1 MLKGM
6 MKALKYGMALC
17 MAVSLSAYIPE
28 IGIQEVKATEVT
40 ASAEEKWSGTISA
53 TPPKNDGNTYHI
65 YTGEE
70 LAWVAQQTREGISFE
85 GKTIILENDIDL
97 DFIPWKPIGVDRVQP
112 FKGTFEGNGKTIT
125 NLMLTNNAEGSYEGL
140 FGVTKNGLL
149 QNFSI
154 KNVKFQDSDINYHN
168 LGIVSADVL
177 QSKVINVHV
186 ENAEILASSNSLA
199 PVGGITCVLSNSS
212 WIINCSVKN
221 STLQGR
227 NIGGIVSDWE
237 PVDDETV
244 FGKYGPGGIV
254 NCASIN
260 NQLQLTYPNTT
271 SNNVI
276 AGGIVSNVQSG
287 IQDFNVIGSL
297 YFLNNYSTSSVTA
310 TDIVAN
316 KDIKIGGLIGFIS
329 KFIIMEMD
337 NNYAASS
344 VINDV
349 SDKTTTGAVI
359 GSNATNNLSVNNI
372 YYSANAANGLPAIG
386 TDIGSYGSMMMKKT
400 EESMKNE
407 SFAKSLTANI
417 DSLSTTI
424 MPLDPQGK
432 RYTYNPWVGAEGV
445 WPAFTIP
452 TVTDIDIYPVLSDNG
467 QEIVYVNQNG
477 SVQLHSTL
485 LPYYASREAN
495 PTWRVSPDTSGVS
508 VDANGLVS
516 ANNSA
521 VGTEIDL
528 IASYGEITKTV
539 KVRIVEKDAITSLRI
554 NTPSDLL
561 VGTTKRLSV
570 TTIPVNADKSSVRW
584 YIDLNPAGLENL
596 VTESEIAS
604 IDSDTGIIKGLK
616 AGQVTVVA
624 KIEGTSIRDSYTM
637 AIQDTQ
643 WDGVASRQPD
653 FYDDAYH
660 ITMASELKWIADS
673 VNNGNTFADKKIL
686 LETNIDLGKNNSFV
700 WTPIGSNGNYFSGI
714 FDGQGYSISH
724 ILLDDT
730 NVLNGLFGWIN
741 NAAIKN
747 LTIRD
752 ISIQNELPDSYNGAL
767 AAQAQDTEING
778 VTAVDVSIN
787 TTGTAG
793 GLIGLSQY
801 NVSLNHTAVLNSDIT
816 SRIGGGLIGKAIAY
830 NGKVINNFT
839 EGKLTAHQSSSALVN
854 LGGIIGTV
862 IGSDNA
868 SLESTAA
875 TAFTIQNSYTHSEI
889 NSTLS
894 NPEITVYTGGLV
906 GQVNSYIALENNYS
920 NSDLTNH
927 VNANRPGGII
937 GYAQP
942 TNGYYTSIVN
952 NAWNEEKRFENAS
965 GEIAVENKKSVDNQG
980 SIIIDS
986 TTLEDMMKRCSD
998 AYMKAASSE
1007 EKALVNDLNEN
1018 LPENGSMWINGTE
1031 GYPKLSDDESFT
1043 VVLKKDYIQM
1053 RRNES
1058 VLLEPVMRPY
1068 VAGKDLSY
1076 EWHVLSGNDTISVDQ
1091 FGRVT
1096 VSDSAIT
1103 HQSAI
1108 IEMIVKEKGAEI
1120 SRDTAQIVV
1129 LEDEAAVQ
1137 SLTIKDPGVIKVGD
1151 TVKLKAEVEPE
1162 SVDTSGLY
1170 FKVKKINDYAEVSAD
1185 GTLKAYKAG
1194 TFTVQAILDGVIAER
1209 IITIK
1214 SGTKWDGVTIDE
1226 PESDGNYIYIAK
1238 PSELAWIAQQTNA
1251 GRYNGFEGKTL
1262 LLQNDIDLNNQSWI
1276 PIGSGVSSDVSTITF
1291 RGKFNGQG
1299 HTIKNLS
1306 ITGEIAVF
1314 QVGLFGIINNSEI
1327 ENLVLDTVYI
1337 NCDEIADIG
1346 GFGCGS
1352 LFGWASYSNISNI
1365 KVKNALIDMGTAPV
1379 NTPMPGGL
1387 GGDVHDCT
1395 IMNSSVED
1403 STITSKENSI
1413 GGIIGEVRRT
1423 STYFSMVNC
1432 YAKNVVLRDGAFV
1445 GGLVGYL
1452 GQADSSNQ
1460 IFNIKNSYAIATFEF
1475 TDKFSTVPY
1484 VGSLIGYIADEQ
1496 EMHVENSYGVSKYSN
1511 PTSRSLRAG
1520 DIIGNNTSKKLV
1532 LNNVYYNSET
1542 SGLGKLIGYGN
1553 AASSTNVSGLGTA
1566 TMKDATGASHTLN
1579 YILNNWVKNNAGEYY
1594 SWTVLDN
1601 DYPSFGVPEVKSIKV
1616 LPVVKEVYP
1625 GETLQ
1630 LEKEILPFGANDIEV
1645 KYKSNNPNVVVDSN
1659 GLVKISSNFTT
1670 TYVAVIT
1677 MTPLD
1682 SKYPASTS
1690 TLIVMPP
1697 AAAIESLEIIKP
1709 EKVEINSVL
1718 TMKAKYLPE
1727 SADASQIKWSLDKGE
1742 TEAIISE
1749 KGILDTGSLPGI
1761 VTIRAV
1767 SSLNE
1772 EVYDE
1777 VTLNIE
1783 NKNSFGTVWDGTTEA
1798 VTPVNN
1804 QIHIQ
1809 NPKQLAYIAQQS
1821 KAGQSYE
1828 GITIILDANLDLGS
1842 VNWTPIGSMTYPFK
1856 GNFEGNHHEIKNL
1869 KITTNTGIDDLGLFG
1884 YCYNSTIKNFYL
1896 NNVYIKID
1904 KYATSPRINGYGGV
1918 IGLADGIILEN
1929 VHASDLYIHSDIY
1942 GMTAL
1947 TGGLIGTI
1955 RGTAHK
1961 FANILNC
1968 SVSNLYSINYPNSA
1982 GGLIGEVEIIGVPLI
1997 MKNSF
2002 IKDSTLV
2009 DGTYTGGLSGWIG
2022 IKDETAYFENCYAS
2036 NLKITNNGI
2045 TTGLLLG
2052 RTLRNGNKILKNC
2065 YGYGTYENKIGNND
2079 LLFGLVGI
2087 AQNSSLE
2094 FENCYYPS
2102 RLEAVGTID
2111 SAFNYSLINTEGLAD
2126 SVIKNNI
2133 TQTPNLVNKLND
2145 WVKAQPN
2152 SDDYLTWRVNDSTP
2166 ELGPKSKITLNQD
2179 QLILKTNETAVL
2191 NATITGENI
2200 NSIVAWSSSQPS
2212 VASIDENGKI
2222 TAKIPGRAVITAT
2235 SQDGQIA
2242 QAKIEVQALTTS
2254 VMLSFIDPEHT
2265 TQLKV
2270 GDSVDLQAALQ
2281 PIDEALTWNSSDPN
2295 VIAIQV
2301 DSENDKLAKITAL
2314 KAGTAEV
2321 SAHTA
2326 EGVKGTLQF
2335 TVGNPVTS
2343 IQIEGNNTM
2352 DLAHP
2357 TQKLKGFVNDDAT
2370 DQRISWSIKKKVD
2383 ENYEETS
2390 DAVISETGTVTVS
2403 ALGSYQVTAA
2413 AMDGTDMTAVFT
2425 IEVVPA
2431 VVDSVKIILP
2441 EGQGYL
2447 SGQIGSSIDLKAE
2460 VTPSLVLAEDAQLHY
2475 ESSDP
2480 TRFMIIEEDGQTKV
2494 KISDQAKIGDL
2505 AQITLTSGIGKDS
2518 NVMDTV
2524 TVMVAWTKVESLTI
2538 INTETNEAYSEE
2550 VPTDL
2555 GKGSIIKLKAK
2566 PTPEAATN
2574 PSVTW
2579 RVENVDDTLQTPLA
2593 EIDEN
2598 GYLTLK
2604 TPGEIRVT
2612 ATSLED
2618 GTIIANA
2625 RINIVE
2631 IYPTSISIL
2640 EGSKEIGVD
2649 QNIDYLQLTVNF
2661 EPAETTNKKLIFTS
2675 SNPAVASVDSM
2686 GRITFVKGE
2695 GKNVLGDTEITITPE
2710 VDSRL
2715 DEALQAKP
2723 IKITIKV
2730 SDQVIYV
2737 ESIDEILT
2745 SAGLPLADTIVRVG
2759 DDLNLIASY
2768 LPTHASARNFE
2779 WEVVTPE
2786 GEEALASI
2794 HDGKLTALKA
2804 GTATIRCSVGGKNDH
2819 GTIETLS
2826 IEREVVIQEAVARSI
2841 SFDALSLTLMPGVS
2855 QNITASVNPIGKV
2868 SQKIKW
2874 SSSNS
2879 QIIFTDLQGT
2889 ALNGAIE
2896 GPVKIKANENAIAG
2910 QTITVIAE
2918 SEALDI
2924 DGNPLRRELQ
2934 VFIGN
2939 VKATAVMPNRTAI
2952 TMVAEGDTQQ
2962 LRATVYGANGLKATN
2977 QNVTWSSDYPEIASV
2992 DAFGTVTPHRAGTA
3006 KITVT
3011 SADGGFSAVCTV
3023 TVTAASLKEL
3033 KLSETSITM
3042 IKGNEKELTAIVN
3055 EGSGIT
3061 DFLWES
3067 SEPSIV
3073 EIKGSGK
3080 TVQLIA
3086 KAPGSA
3092 VITVTAG
3099 NKQASAA
3106 VRVVNNEVLIQSIE
3120 LSGPASGEVGET
3132 VLITASIQGTD
3143 GNEATNKTLKWHVS
3157 DNNAVTVLDET
3168 SSIGRFKINKEAG
3181 NVIITAEACDGSQVS
3196 AQYTLK
3202 TTGITASGLT
3212 LNNSIVKLG
3221 SKDMTGFDIIATI
3234 TPESVADKTVTW
3246 TVDKQNIIELTANGS
3261 SAHIR
3266 PAAGVVP
3273 GENSYAIITAKTAN
3287 GKSAQCVVLIT
3298 EVKLEAIQ
3306 LGKSSIT
3313 IIEGD
3318 EKELPIQIKPAE
3330 TTNTELIWEIDETGN
3345 GMYEEVNSS
3354 SAVQISTMNG
3364 IYTVKAQPL
3373 PEAMNVKE
3381 VTIRARA
3388 KANTEIISNL
3398 CKITI
3403 QEDPLVSIEI
3413 IGPTELLVDNS
3424 AHYSLLAVPYDALIS
3439 DVSWQVIEEM
3449 NPDGSEYVP
3458 DDKDENPELKNHIV
3472 QIIQEG
3478 VLKGIKEGKALIQ
3491 VSTGNGIS
3499 AQLEITVTSSM
3510 TPPEITD
3517 SVDEIR
3523 IKKLPDGIE
3532 IDSLEMISSEIK
3544 QLGVAF
3550 YNHGTLVSDP
3560 KASEIIW
3567 SCSDET
3573 GDYLTIDPRTGVI
3586 TAKAVSPKPITI
3598 TALSKYTKQIPSEIE
3613 GEEDLTV
3620 SVLASIPVTIH
3631 EQAGLIKSLSL
3642 DPSATS
3648 LAFNKK
3654 QIMTAYA
3661 SYTGNKEDLSIQW
3674 ESSDPTIVKVTPME
3688 DPLQAS
3694 IETFGKAGTAV
3705 IMLTVN
3711 GTTAF
3716 ANVIVSAE
3724 AKTPVTSITVKDE
3737 SGNDLSG
3744 ILEMKQGTT
3753 LQVIAEADEAASNPN
3768 LIFSTSE
3775 DTIASVDENGLIH
3788 ALSPGV
3794 AMITIS
3800 PADTESRVSKTLV
3813 IQVNEIPEYKIS
3825 LNKTEITMEGG
3836 SDAMLVALLTPSLT
3850 EEASIKYEWSISD
3863 LDGNPLTEA
3872 PITLDSAS
3880 ENPESVHLTADSVS
3894 QETNVIVNLKATISE
3909 AGNEDKVLTQSCTVH
3924 IMEAIASITDIQ
3936 WTSDLIVDD
3945 ALTMILDDQGCEE
3958 QIGIKII
3965 ADGEGTAYVNWTT
3978 SAPEIVSVTGNASG
3992 AVLKAYQPGTADI
4005 TVTSA
4010 KGGFTKTL
4018 KVTVRKVVIES
4029 LDFTLND
4036 GQIEVG
4042 AVTEGFLVLNADPSE
4057 KNESE
4062 KAKVQFKSSNPDI
4075 ASVAVDETGK
4085 IKIMGLKEGK
4095 ATIIAMSPTAP
4106 DKMVTADIT
4115 VVKPALL
4122 PYLINQ
4128 FELLDKQGRVIST
4141 HTEIDSLSGKIIVT
4155 VPLLTDKSALIARF
4169 GLSYKGS
4176 EADMNKADVL
4186 VANVSQSS
4194 GVTVNDYTN
4203 TLTYVVKDKENE
4215 ENTKDY
4221 MVLVVDEAIPDKDA
4235 VMTSFTFKGVEPCET
4250 VIEGNTITVK
4260 VDETTDLTQLVA
4272 VFEAENVLS
4281 VTTGNGEQISGE
4293 SVNDFSK
4300 PLTYILFGKNKKSIS
4315 YTVKVDTGPE
4325 LTSIK
4330 LKQGENSLEGQ
4341 WDIERECYVFTVP
4354 ALVQIDYDQ
4363 PFILEWTPDTLTHSG
4378 SLNLNLNE
4386 MQSVQFIYADQFTRT
4401 VRLMIVESKADSL
4414 SVSPQTLSL
4423 KPGESST
4430 VSAVIQPDS
4439 ASQKVNWTLQP
4450 GSEQFLELEMLESS
4464 AVQVKV
4470 KADAPVGASA
4480 VLIAESE
4487 ADASLRAEVSVF
4499 IIKNNADTV
4508 KILGIEDGS
4517 SDRPAVLK
4525 VHQTLQLSAEVYA
4538 GDELATNQ
4546 HVTWSSSDPAIASV
4560 SLDGTINALSTG
4572 SATIQAVSD
4581 DGGIKA
4587 EIHLRIEPADL
4598 SGITIDKTS
4607 LLMIKGSHEQLHV
4620 LANEGSELGEIH
4632 WTSSDPAIVK
4642 VDSEG
4647 TITALK
4653 SGQAVITAKVSEYE
4667 ASCTVK
4673 VVNGDIKITSID
4685 LSSAA
4690 AQVEAGQTFLIQA
4703 EVSPE
4708 DAGNKILKWTSS
4720 DEALIHVVNKNSSV
4734 GVLQVRKGTGTPV
4747 MITAEAMDGSGTKAS
4762 IMITPMPS
4770 TISGIELSSNFIRL
4784 GAKDQEGTLLRASL
4798 LPITAEGTITWQT
4811 DRSDLI
4817 SLSSNEGASVIV
4829 RPQPGVDARNDN
4841 YAIVTASS
4849 GDVQAQCV
4857 VLLSEIAAE
4866 SITLE
4871 PVSMLLNVDE
4881 EQKIQMAFTPEN
4893 ATNTILEWQVL
4904 DGDGTAVLI
4913 SRKGSS
4919 YTAVG
4924 LKAGEVTL
4932 QAVNEEGIISNPI
4945 HLSVKDEGLSGLQLI
4960 GNDVLV
4966 LNDEQRSATQLY
4978 ALAQP
4983 ASAVIDSLTWRSE
4996 DETIAE
5002 VSEEGLVTAVGSGS
5016 TEIIASCGAIE
5027 ASFTIFVYAIED
5039 TPQDIEAEKI
5049 RIDTAVT
5056 TMQIDDKEYLTVSFD
5071 PSDTTNKAVRWE
5083 SDQPEVIRVEAATGL
5098 IEAVGAGEA
5107 TITVTSLE
5115 NESIYDTVTIT
5126 VMERSGITSLSWE
5139 NEISTLL
5146 KGEIGEL
5153 KAVITGTG
5161 EETSFKPVWSSS
5173 NPEVI
5178 TVSAKNDDTAS
5189 AEIEAL
5195 AKGTAV
5201 IYLMVQ
5207 DQMITQTI
5215 TVTETETIPVTTITI
5230 DELGN
5235 RDYLEMS
5242 VNESQELSI
5251 HVNEDAADKN
5261 LTVTSSDETIATV
5274 NGTTIEAISEGIAVI
5289 TIQPSDAASSVVRK
5303 IFVKVMPEPEPEVT
5317 LDKNSLVIVAGTAG
5331 SVSATSILEATYQW
5345 SCEDDT
5351 VTLTNADEAAVT
5363 IQTTTTQV
5371 NNVVLTLSVTVN
5383 GNEITRECLLTLI
5396 PAPSQSDAAEK
5407 IEIFDDKGQ
5416 ILDLLKLDL
5425 TAPQAMLTAHVLPE
5439 TAVQYVNW
5447 TSSDPA
5453 TASVQGSNSA
5463 IVTAYKTGSVTLT
5476 ATTLDGK
5483 IQASIPCVIT
5493 NSGKEE
5499 VVIRSIKLKAET
5511 QELMIGERAEL
5522 RVSLDPESQIDQV
5535 LFTTSKEGILSIE
5548 KSSSGVYV
5556 MKGLSE
5562 GSVDVTVVAT
5572 NDLSKKDTLR
5582 IIVSKAPAQ
5591 PLLFKEFTLWNE
5603 KGEAVS
5609 TKTVIDATQKTILV
5623 TVPLLHDKRS
5633 LVARYTLS
5641 GEGKVNV
5648 GGIEQQSG
5656 VSVNDYQEAV
5666 AYEVIDPE
5674 GSHTLYTV
5682 LVLNETI
5689 PSVNGAL
5696 KTFKLNGVEGEIDE
5710 EAKKVIVKLDK
5721 HEDRSRLIAEFTM
5734 SDALEL
5740 IGPQGVQI
5748 SGESEN
5754 DYRNGQT
5761 MTVIGKNG
5769 VSVTYQILV
5778 DIGPAVQTMTL
5789 SQNGKQYSGIIDAQ
5803 QDTIRFSALKGQADL
5818 SAGFTVTAETS
5829 ALDPQG
5835 VSYETTIQFEN
5846 GTQTLTITDGNGRSY
5861 TYTLMFEETE
5871 PESEL
5876 TLTGMKI
5883 GGIECKIEGRIIEV
5897 ILPYGRDLN
5906 EALKVEYTSSEP
5918 GVLMIGETTISNGGS
5933 RVFGEEKA
5941 LEVTVKNDEKS
5952 KEYTLIVSQASGS
5965 AKIEKV
5971 ILNGTEAEPNEQN
5984 ELKFTFAKGTDLSQV
5999 RAEFQLSDSRAKVYV
6014 DHEETVSGTLIDV
6027 SKPGLIVV
6035 ELDGNKEIYTLQA
6048 EIDYG
6053 PQFVGQITIT
6063 QNGESLIATPDNENG
6078 TVIFEAEAGKFDF
6091 AEPFEINYVSTQG
6104 SQLYD
6109 NETLILNSI
6118 RLGTDEKVFKLKSE
6132 GEESTYI
6139 IKILENETIY
6149 PELTDIYTIIDGTK
6163 IEGVIKNGKININI
6177 LYSMTDDLT
6186 SLPLYF
6192 DCLNTQL
6199 ILMDGK
6205 IVTSGQIMNLAQN
6218 HTITLINGK
6227 DSIVYDLIV
6236 RNINEGPIF
6245 TAFYFMNGNT
6255 KYDGIIDYKNNQI
6268 TIEIDNLISVDEIAP
6283 YFEIENADHVES
6295 IGYEM
6300 ISGDQETS
6308 WNDFSDSMNNPV
6320 IYTVVQG
6327 NVRVDYKIITKY
6339 KYIEGDLNGDGFV
6352 DIKDMIHLQSLINSK
6367 K

>member
-97 DFIPWKPIGVDRVQP
+97 DFIPWTPIGFSEFLP

-125 NLMLTNNAEGSYEGL
+125 NLMLKNSIDGAYEGL
-140 FGVTKNGLL
+140 FGVTTNGIL

-154 KNVKFQDSDINYHN
+154 KNVKFKDTGIKYHN

-186 ENAEILASSNSLA
+186 ENAEILANSEGLA
-199 PVGGITCVLSNSS
+199 PVGGITCLLSNSS

-227 NIGGIVSDWE
+227 NVGGIVSDWE
-237 PVDDETV
+237 PVVDEAL
-244 FGKYGPGGIV
+244 FGKLGPGGIV

-260 NQLQLTYPNTT
+260 NQLQLTYPNPI
-271 SNNVI
+271 NNTVI
-276 AGGIVSNVQSG
+276 AGGIISNINSS
-287 IQDFNVIGSL
+287 IKDFSSIGNFYL
-297 YFLNNYSTSSVTA
+297 LNNYSTSTITA
-310 TDIVAN
+310 TDIVA
-316 KDIKIGGLIGFIS
+316 DREIRIGGLIGYIDNP
-329 KFIIMEMD
+329 IVLEMK
-337 NNYAASS
+337 NNYAASPM
-344 VINDV
+344 INDV
-349 SDKTTTGAVI
+349 ASKNATGAVI
-359 GSNATNNLSVNNI
+359 GHNNTNNLNI
-372 YYSANAANGLPAIG
+372 DSIFYSSSAANELPAIG

-432 RYTYNPWVGAEGV
+432 RYTYNPWAGSEGV

-452 TVTDIDIYPVLSDNG
+452 AVTDIDIYPVLSDNG

-521 VGTEIDL
+521 VGTEVDL

-570 TTIPVNADKSSVRW
+570 TTTPVNADKSSVRW

-637 AIQDTQ
+637 TIQDTQ

-700 WTPIGSNGNYFSGI
+700 WTPIGSNGNYFSGV

-741 NAAIKN
+741 NAAIEN

-801 NVSLNHTAVLNSDIT
+801 NVSLNHTAVLNSDII

-830 NGKVINNFT
+830 NGNVINSFT
-839 EGKLTAHQSSSALVN
+839 EGKLTAHQSSSAMVN

-875 TAFTIQNSYTHSEI
+875 TAFTIQNSYTHSVI

-894 NPEITVYTGGLV
+894 NPEFAVYTGGLV

-952 NAWNEEKRFENAS
+952 NAWNEEKHFENAS
-965 GEIAVENKKSVDNQG
+965 GEIAVENKKSVGNQG
-980 SIIIDS
+980 SIIINS

-1031 GYPKLSDDESFT
+1031 GYPQLSDDESFT

-1068 VAGKDLSY
+1068 IAGKDLSY

-1120 SRDTAQIVV
+1120 CRDTAQIVV

-1170 FKVKKINDYAEVSAD
+1170 FKVKKINDFAEVSAD

-1214 SGTKWDGVTIDE
+1214 SGTKWDGVTIDA
-1226 PESDGNYIYIAK
+1226 PESEGNYIYITK

-1262 LLQNDIDLNNQSWI
+1262 LLQNDIDLNNQNWI
-1276 PIGSGVSSDVSTITF
+1276 PIGSGVKDDLRTITF
-1291 RGKFNGQG
+1291 KGNFYGQG

-1306 ITGEIAVF
+1306 ITGDTGVVQF
-1314 QVGLFGIINNSEI
+1314 GLFGFIENSDI
-1327 ENLVLDTVYI
+1327 ENLILDTVYI
-1337 NCDEIADIG
+1337 NCDEITQDIG

-1352 LFGWASYSNISNI
+1352 LFGWAIYSNISNI
-1365 KVKNALIDMGTAPV
+1365 QVKNAFIDMETSPIE
-1379 NTPMPGGL
+1379 TPMPGGL

-1395 IMNSSVED
+1395 VMNSSVVD
-1403 STITSKENSI
+1403 SVITSKENSL
-1413 GGIIGEVRRT
+1413 GGIIGEVR
-1423 STYFSMVNC
+1423 SSSLYFNMTNC
-1432 YAKNVVLRDGAFV
+1432 YAKNVILRNGRYV
-1445 GGLVGYL
+1445 GGLIGYI
-1452 GQADSSNQ
+1452 GQNQSSNQ
-1460 IFNIKNSYAIATFEF
+1460 VAYVQNSYAEVTFEF
-1475 TDKFSTVPY
+1475 TDEFSIVPY
-1484 VGSLIGYIADEQ
+1484 VGTLVGSVAIGKEVHFDNLYSAAKFL
-1496 EMHVENSYGVSKYSN
+1496 NSSN
-1511 PTSRSLRAG
+1511 RTIKAG
-1520 DIIGNNTSKKLV
+1520 TVLGYNASNKLNI
-1532 LNNVYYNSET
+1532 NNVYYNSET
-1542 SGLGKLIGYGN
+1542 TGLSTVIGAGN
-1553 AASSTNVSGLGTA
+1553 AATSSINVSGLGTA

-1670 TYVAVIT
+1670 SYVAVIT

-1884 YCYNSTIKNFYL
+1884 YCCNSTIKNFYL

-1968 SVSNLYSINYPNSA
+1968 SVNNLYSINYPNSA

-2022 IKDETAYFENCYAS
+2022 VTDETAYFENCYAS

-2145 WVKAQPN
+2145 WIKAQPN
-2152 SDDYLTWRVNDSTP
+2152 SGDYLTWRVNDSTP

-2191 NATITGENI
+2191 NAMITGENI

-2212 VASIDENGKI
+2212 VAAIDENGKI

-2254 VMLSFIDPEHT
+2254 VVLSFIDPEHT

-2270 GDSVDLQAALQ
+2270 GDSVDLQATLQ
-2281 PIDEALTWNSSDPN
+2281 PIDEALTWNSSDPS

-2321 SAHTA
+2321 SAQTA

-2370 DQRISWSIKKKVD
+2370 DQRLSWSIKKKID
-2383 ENYEETS
+2383 ESYEDTS

-2413 AMDGTDMTAVFT
+2413 AMDGTDMTAVFA

-2874 SSSNS
+2874 SSPNS

-2939 VKATAVMPNRTAI
+2939 VKATAVTPNRTAI
-2952 TMVAEGDTQQ
+2952 SMVAEGDTQQ

-3196 AQYTLK
+3196 AQFTLK

-3212 LNNSIVKLG
+3212 LNNSFVKLG

-3373 PEAMNVKE
+3373 PEVMNTKE

-3424 AHYSLLAVPYDALIS
+3424 AHYSLLAVPYDALIN
-3439 DVSWQVIEEM
+3439 DVSWQVIKEM

-3532 IDSLEMISSEIK
+3532 IDSLEMISSEMK

-3550 YNHGTLVSDP
+3550 YNQGTLVSDP

-3642 DPSATS
+3642 DPSSTS

-3909 AGNEDKVLTQSCTVH
+3909 AGNVDKVLTQSCTVH

-4005 TVTSA
+4005 TMTSA
-4010 KGGFTKTL
+4010 KGGFKKTL

-4042 AVTEGFLVLNADPSE
+4042 AVTEGFLVLNADPSD

-4186 VANVSQSS
+4186 VANVPQSS

-4260 VDETTDLTQLVA
+4260 VDETTDLT
-4272 VFEAENVLS
+4272 
-4281 VTTGNGEQISGE
+4281 
-4293 SVNDFSK
+4293 
-4300 PLTYILFGKNKKSIS
+4300 
-4315 YTVKVDTGPE
+4315 
-4325 LTSIK
+4325 
-4330 LKQGENSLEGQ
+4330 
-4341 WDIERECYVFTVP
+4341 
-4354 ALVQIDYDQ
+4354 
-4363 PFILEWTPDTLTHSG
+4363 
-4378 SLNLNLNE
+4378 
-4386 MQSVQFIYADQFTRT
+4386 
-4401 VRLMIVESKADSL
+4401 
-4414 SVSPQTLSL
+4414 
-4423 KPGESST
+4423 
-4430 VSAVIQPDS
+4430 
-4439 ASQKVNWTLQP
+4439 
-4450 GSEQFLELEMLESS
+4450 
-4464 AVQVKV
+4464 
-4470 KADAPVGASA
+4470 
-4480 VLIAESE
+4480 
-4487 ADASLRAEVSVF
+4487 
-4499 IIKNNADTV
+4499 
-4508 KILGIEDGS
+4508 
-4517 SDRPAVLK
+4517 
-4525 VHQTLQLSAEVYA
+4525 
-4538 GDELATNQ
+4538 
-4546 HVTWSSSDPAIASV
+4546 
-4560 SLDGTINALSTG
+4560 
-4572 SATIQAVSD
+4572 
-4581 DGGIKA
+4581 
-4587 EIHLRIEPADL
+4587 
-4598 SGITIDKTS
+4598 
-4607 LLMIKGSHEQLHV
+4607 
-4620 LANEGSELGEIH
+4620 
-4632 WTSSDPAIVK
+4632 
-4642 VDSEG
+4642 
-4647 TITALK
+4647 
-4653 SGQAVITAKVSEYE
+4653 
-4667 ASCTVK
+4667 
-4673 VVNGDIKITSID
+4673 
-4685 LSSAA
+4685 
-4690 AQVEAGQTFLIQA
+4690 
-4703 EVSPE
+4703 
-4708 DAGNKILKWTSS
+4708 
-4720 DEALIHVVNKNSSV
+4720 
-4734 GVLQVRKGTGTPV
+4734 
-4747 MITAEAMDGSGTKAS
+4747 
-4762 IMITPMPS
+4762 
-4770 TISGIELSSNFIRL
+4770 
-4784 GAKDQEGTLLRASL
+4784 
-4798 LPITAEGTITWQT
+4798 
-4811 DRSDLI
+4811 
-4817 SLSSNEGASVIV
+4817 
-4829 RPQPGVDARNDN
+4829 
-4841 YAIVTASS
+4841 
-4849 GDVQAQCV
+4849 
-4857 VLLSEIAAE
+4857 
-4866 SITLE
+4866 
-4871 PVSMLLNVDE
+4871 
-4881 EQKIQMAFTPEN
+4881 
-4893 ATNTILEWQVL
+4893 
-4904 DGDGTAVLI
+4904 
-4913 SRKGSS
+4913 
-4919 YTAVG
+4919 
-4924 LKAGEVTL
+4924 
-4932 QAVNEEGIISNPI
+4932 
-4945 HLSVKDEGLSGLQLI
+4945 
-4960 GNDVLV
+4960 
-4966 LNDEQRSATQLY
+4966 
-4978 ALAQP
+4978 
-4983 ASAVIDSLTWRSE
+4983 
-4996 DETIAE
+4996 
-5002 VSEEGLVTAVGSGS
+5002 
-5016 TEIIASCGAIE
+5016 
-5027 ASFTIFVYAIED
+5027 
-5039 TPQDIEAEKI
+5039 
-5049 RIDTAVT
+5049 
-5056 TMQIDDKEYLTVSFD
+5056 
-5071 PSDTTNKAVRWE
+5071 
-5083 SDQPEVIRVEAATGL
+5083 
-5098 IEAVGAGEA
+5098 
-5107 TITVTSLE
+5107 
-5115 NESIYDTVTIT
+5115 
-5126 VMERSGITSLSWE
+5126 
-5139 NEISTLL
+5139 
-5146 KGEIGEL
+5146 
-5153 KAVITGTG
+5153 
-5161 EETSFKPVWSSS
+5161 
-5173 NPEVI
+5173 
-5178 TVSAKNDDTAS
+5178 
-5189 AEIEAL
+5189 
-5195 AKGTAV
+5195 
-5201 IYLMVQ
+5201 
-5207 DQMITQTI
+5207 
-5215 TVTETETIPVTTITI
+5215 
-5230 DELGN
+5230 
-5235 RDYLEMS
+5235 
-5242 VNESQELSI
+5242 
-5251 HVNEDAADKN
+5251 
-5261 LTVTSSDETIATV
+5261 
-5274 NGTTIEAISEGIAVI
+5274 
-5289 TIQPSDAASSVVRK
+5289 
-5303 IFVKVMPEPEPEVT
+5303 
-5317 LDKNSLVIVAGTAG
+5317 
-5331 SVSATSILEATYQW
+5331 
-5345 SCEDDT
+5345 
-5351 VTLTNADEAAVT
+5351 
-5363 IQTTTTQV
+5363 
-5371 NNVVLTLSVTVN
+5371 
-5383 GNEITRECLLTLI
+5383 
-5396 PAPSQSDAAEK
+5396 
-5407 IEIFDDKGQ
+5407 
-5416 ILDLLKLDL
+5416 
-5425 TAPQAMLTAHVLPE
+5425 
-5439 TAVQYVNW
+5439 
-5447 TSSDPA
+5447 
-5453 TASVQGSNSA
+5453 
-5463 IVTAYKTGSVTLT
+5463 
-5476 ATTLDGK
+5476 
-5483 IQASIPCVIT
+5483 
-5493 NSGKEE
+5493 
-5499 VVIRSIKLKAET
+5499 
-5511 QELMIGERAEL
+5511 
-5522 RVSLDPESQIDQV
+5522 
-5535 LFTTSKEGILSIE
+5535 
-5548 KSSSGVYV
+5548 
-5556 MKGLSE
+5556 
-5562 GSVDVTVVAT
+5562 
-5572 NDLSKKDTLR
+5572 
-5582 IIVSKAPAQ
+5582 
-5591 PLLFKEFTLWNE
+5591 
-5603 KGEAVS
+5603 
-5609 TKTVIDATQKTILV
+5609 
-5623 TVPLLHDKRS
+5623 
-5633 LVARYTLS
+5633 
-5641 GEGKVNV
+5641 
-5648 GGIEQQSG
+5648 
-5656 VSVNDYQEAV
+5656 
-5666 AYEVIDPE
+5666 
-5674 GSHTLYTV
+5674 
-5682 LVLNETI
+5682 
-5689 PSVNGAL
+5689 
-5696 KTFKLNGVEGEIDE
+5696 
-5710 EAKKVIVKLDK
+5710 
-5721 HEDRSRLIAEFTM
+5721 
-5734 SDALEL
+5734 
-5740 IGPQGVQI
+5740 
-5748 SGESEN
+5748 
-5754 DYRNGQT
+5754 
-5761 MTVIGKNG
+5761 
-5769 VSVTYQILV
+5769 
-5778 DIGPAVQTMTL
+5778 
-5789 SQNGKQYSGIIDAQ
+5789 
-5803 QDTIRFSALKGQADL
+5803 
-5818 SAGFTVTAETS
+5818 
-5829 ALDPQG
+5829 
-5835 VSYETTIQFEN
+5835 
-5846 GTQTLTITDGNGRSY
+5846 
-5861 TYTLMFEETE
+5861 
-5871 PESEL
+5871 
-5876 TLTGMKI
+5876 
-5883 GGIECKIEGRIIEV
+5883 
-5897 ILPYGRDLN
+5897 
-5906 EALKVEYTSSEP
+5906 
-5918 GVLMIGETTISNGGS
+5918 
-5933 RVFGEEKA
+5933 
-5941 LEVTVKNDEKS
+5941 
-5952 KEYTLIVSQASGS
+5952 
-5965 AKIEKV
+5965 
-5971 ILNGTEAEPNEQN
+5971 
-5984 ELKFTFAKGTDLSQV
+5984 
-5999 RAEFQLSDSRAKVYV
+5999 
-6014 DHEETVSGTLIDV
+6014 
-6027 SKPGLIVV
+6027 
-6035 ELDGNKEIYTLQA
+6035 
-6048 EIDYG
+6048 
-6053 PQFVGQITIT
+6053 
-6063 QNGESLIATPDNENG
+6063 
-6078 TVIFEAEAGKFDF
+6078 
-6091 AEPFEINYVSTQG
+6091 
-6104 SQLYD
+6104 
-6109 NETLILNSI
+6109 
-6118 RLGTDEKVFKLKSE
+6118 
-6132 GEESTYI
+6132 
-6139 IKILENETIY
+6139 
-6149 PELTDIYTIIDGTK
+6149 
-6163 IEGVIKNGKININI
+6163 
-6177 LYSMTDDLT
+6177 
-6186 SLPLYF
+6186 
-6192 DCLNTQL
+6192 
-6199 ILMDGK
+6199 
-6205 IVTSGQIMNLAQN
+6205 
-6218 HTITLINGK
+6218 
-6227 DSIVYDLIV
+6227 
-6236 RNINEGPIF
+6236 
-6245 TAFYFMNGNT
+6245 
-6255 KYDGIIDYKNNQI
+6255 
-6268 TIEIDNLISVDEIAP
+6268 
-6283 YFEIENADHVES
+6283 
-6295 IGYEM
+6295 
-6300 ISGDQETS
+6300 
-6308 WNDFSDSMNNPV
+6308 
-6320 IYTVVQG
+6320 
-6327 NVRVDYKIITKY
+6327 
-6339 KYIEGDLNGDGFV
+6339 
-6352 DIKDMIHLQSLINSK
+6352 
-6367 K
+6367 

>member
-28 IGIQEVKATEVT
+28 IGVQEVKATEVT

-125 NLMLTNNAEGSYEGL
+125 NLMLTNNEEGLFEGL
-140 FGVTKNGLL
+140 FGVTRNGLL

-154 KNVKFQDSDINYHN
+154 KNVKFQDSDISYHN

-186 ENAEILASSNSLA
+186 ENAEILASGTSLA

-237 PVDDETV
+237 PITDETV

-260 NQLQLTYPNTT
+260 NQLQLTYPSPTDNI
-271 SNNVI
+271 VI
-276 AGGIVSNVQSG
+276 AGGIISNIESR
-287 IQDFNVIGSL
+287 IKDFSVIGSL
-297 YFLNNYSTSSVTA
+297 YFLNNYSTSTITA
-310 TDIVAN
+310 TDIVA
-316 KDIKIGGLIGFIS
+316 DREIRIGGLIGLVDSPIVL
-329 KFIIMEMD
+329 EMK

-349 SDKTTTGAVI
+349 ASKDTTGAVI
-359 GSNATNNLSVNNI
+359 GLNNTNKLSSDNI
-372 YYSANAANGLPAIG
+372 FYSGSAANGLPAIG
-386 TDIGSYGSMMMKKT
+386 KDAGSYGSTMMSKT

-432 RYTYNPWVGAEGV
+432 RYTYNPWAGAEGV

-452 TVTDIDIYPVLSDNG
+452 AVTDIDIYPVLSDNG

-521 VGTEIDL
+521 VGTEVDL

-570 TTIPVNADKSSVRW
+570 TTTPINANKSSVKW

-637 AIQDTQ
+637 TIQDTQ

-724 ILLDDT
+724 ILIDDT

-747 LTIRD
+747 ITIRD

-830 NGKVINNFT
+830 NGKVINSFT
-839 EGKLTAHQSSSALVN
+839 EGKLTAHQSSLDWVN

-875 TAFTIQNSYTHSEI
+875 TAFTIQNSYTHSVI

-894 NPEITVYTGGLV
+894 NPGFAVYTGGLV

-965 GEIAVENKKSVDNQG
+965 GEIAVENKKSVGNQG

-1031 GYPKLSDDESFT
+1031 GYPQLSDSESFT

-1120 SRDTAQIVV
+1120 CRDTAQIVV

-1185 GTLKAYKAG
+1185 GTLIAYKAG

-1214 SGTKWDGVTIDE
+1214 SGTKWDGVTVDE
-1226 PESDGNYIYIAK
+1226 PDSDGNYIYITK
-1238 PSELAWIAQQTNA
+1238 PSELAWIAQQA
-1251 GRYNGFEGKTL
+1251 YEDRYNWFEGKTL
-1262 LLQNDIDLNNQSWI
+1262 ILQNDIDLNNQNWM
-1276 PIGSGVSSDVSTITF
+1276 PILIFKGNFDG
-1291 RGKFNGQG
+1291 RG
-1299 HTIKNLS
+1299 HTIKNIS
-1306 ITGEIAVF
+1306 IGASPGINQF
-1314 QVGLFGIINNSEI
+1314 GLFGVVRNAEI
-1327 ENLVLDTVYI
+1327 KNLILDTVNMNLDEVSGI
-1337 NCDEIADIG
+1337 NN
-1346 GFGCGS
+1346 FGAGS
-1352 LFGWASYSNISNI
+1352 LFAYAYDSNITNI
-1365 KVKNALIDMGTAPV
+1365 KVKNAYVKADDTEV
-1379 NTPMPGGL
+1379 NTPMIGGL
-1387 GGDVHDCT
+1387 GGDVINVNIDNC
-1395 IMNSSVED
+1395 SVEN
-1403 STITSKENSI
+1403 STVIGKTNSL
-1413 GGIIGEVRRT
+1413 GGIIGEVT
-1423 STYFSMVNC
+1423 GASTYFSMKNC
-1432 YAKNVVLRDGAFV
+1432 FAKNVTMQDGCYI
-1445 GGLVGYL
+1445 GGLVGYIN
-1452 GQADSSNQ
+1452 QSDSSNRTA
-1460 IFNIKNSYAIATFEF
+1460 IIKNCYAEVIYNT
-1475 TDKFSTVPY
+1475 TNKY
-1484 VGSLIGYIADEQ
+1484 LI
-1496 EMHVENSYGVSKYSN
+1496 
-1511 PTSRSLRAG
+1511 
-1520 DIIGNNTSKKLV
+1520 NTSYIGAISGIIQTKYPVLIENVYSVLKVNNSVDKKLIAGNLV
-1532 LNNVYYNSET
+1532 GIEKSQDLKLNNVYYNSQT
-1542 SGLGKLIGYGN
+1542 SGLTIDMKEEGKVTRNNVEGMTTDVMKSPSSSADNLINKLNTWVSNSVEKFNTWTIQKEGYPYF
-1553 AASSTNVSGLGTA
+1553 GLP
-1566 TMKDATGASHTLN
+1566 D
-1579 YILNNWVKNNAGEYY
+1579 VE
-1594 SWTVLDN
+1594 
-1601 DYPSFGVPEVKSIKV
+1601 SIKV

-1630 LEKEILPFGANDIEV
+1630 LEKEILPFGASDVAV
-1645 KYKSNNPNVVVDSN
+1645 KYTSNNPKVQVDNN
-1659 GLVKISSNFTT
+1659 GLVKVINEFTN
-1670 TYVAVIT
+1670 TYVATIT
-1677 MTPLD
+1677 MIPLD
-1682 SKYPASTS
+1682 SKYPSSTS
-1690 TLIVMPP
+1690 TLIVMQP
-1697 AAAIESLEIIKP
+1697 KP
-1709 EKVEINSVL
+1709 EITSIKITVLEEGIETNKVYSLSASI
-1718 TMKAKYLPE
+1718 LPLD
-1727 SADASQIKWSLDKGE
+1727 ADPNQIKWSIINNVNTQAILSDKGL
-1742 TEAIISE
+1742 
-1749 KGILDTGSLPGI
+1749 LDTGSVAGSI
-1761 VTIRAV
+1761 TVRAE
-1767 SSLNE
+1767 SINNPNI
-1772 EVYDE
+1772 YD
-1777 VTLNIE
+1777 VITLNI
-1783 NKNSFGTVWDGTTEA
+1783 KSKHDFGIAWDGSAEKIE
-1798 VTPVNN
+1798 PVNN
-1804 QIHIQ
+1804 VIHIV
-1809 NPKQLAYIAQQS
+1809 NPKQLAYIAQQT
-1821 KAGQSYE
+1821 KAGITYE
-1828 GITIILDANLDLGS
+1828 GISIYLDSDLDLGNK
-1842 VNWTPIGSMTYPFK
+1842 NWTPIGSLEY
-1856 GNFEGNHHEIKNL
+1856 GNFMGKFYGNNHTIKNL
-1869 KITTNTGIDDLGLFG
+1869 TITSLSDTTMVGLFG
-1884 YCYNSTIKNFYL
+1884 LVKNGEIHDLYLTDVNIKLDKFNVAGTDQVGYGTL
-1896 NNVYIKID
+1896 VSNVYGND
-1904 KYATSPRINGYGGV
+1904 TTY
-1918 IGLADGIILEN
+1918 IISN
-1929 VHASDLYIHSDIY
+1929 VHVSNVQVY
-1942 GMTAL
+1942 GPSSSRVTLPSGMIGIVYGRAEIDNCSVDNAYVEGYPNS
-1947 TGGLIGTI
+1947 TGGLL
-1955 RGTAHK
+1955 AE
-1961 FANILNC
+1961 
-1968 SVSNLYSINYPNSA
+1968 VSNGA
-1982 GGLIGEVEIIGVPLI
+1982 G
-1997 MKNSF
+1997 K
-2002 IKDSTLV
+2002 
-2009 DGTYTGGLSGWIG
+2009 Y
-2022 IKDETAYFENCYAS
+2022 
-2036 NLKITNNGI
+2036 LKITNSSVSNTTLVNG
-2045 TTGLLLG
+2045 THTGAIIGYWGSVTGDSHLME
-2052 RTLRNGNKILKNC
+2052 NC
-2065 YGYGTYENKIGNND
+2065 YSNNVV
-2079 LLFGLVGI
+2079 FVNTNVNVGGLVGRTDGAVLKI
-2087 AQNSSLE
+2087 IRNCYSVTSSKNTNTEAKTVKGIIGSINGNTKL
-2094 FENCYYPS
+2094 ENCYYDNDDGKVAYS
-2102 RLEAVGTID
+2102 GNSTI
-2111 SAFNYSLINTEGLAD
+2111 SETNVIGMSS

-2212 VASIDENGKI
+2212 VAAIDENGKI

-2242 QAKIEVQALTTS
+2242 QAKVEVQALTTS
-2254 VMLSFIDPEHT
+2254 VVLSFIDPEHT

-2270 GDSVDLQAALQ
+2270 GDSVGLQAALQ
-2281 PIDEALTWNSSDPN
+2281 PIDEALTWNSSDPS

-2321 SAHTA
+2321 SAQTA

-2566 PTPEAATN
+2566 PIPEAATN

-2786 GEEALASI
+2786 GEEALVSI

-2804 GTATIRCSVGGKNDH
+2804 GTATIRCSVEGKISQ
-2819 GTIETLS
+2819 GTVETLS
-2826 IEREVVIQEAVARSI
+2826 IERKVVIQEAVARSI

-2874 SSSNS
+2874 SSPNS

-2896 GPVKIKANENAIAG
+2896 GPVKVKANENAIAG

-2939 VKATAVMPNRTAI
+2939 VKATAVTPNRTAI

-3067 SEPSIV
+3067 SEPTIV

-3092 VITVTAG
+3092 VITATAG

-3196 AQYTLK
+3196 AQFTLK

-3212 LNNSIVKLG
+3212 LNNSFVKLG

-3373 PEAMNVKE
+3373 PEAMNTKE

-3478 VLKGIKEGKALIQ
+3478 VLKGIKEGRAVIQ

-3724 AKTPVTSITVKDE
+3724 AKTPVTSISVKDE
-3737 SGNDLSG
+3737 LGNDLSG

-3825 LNKTEITMEGG
+3825 LNKTEITMESG

-3872 PITLDSAS
+3872 TITLDSAS
-3880 ENPESVHLTADSVS
+3880 ENPESVHLTANSVS

-3909 AGNEDKVLTQSCTVH
+3909 SGNEDKVLTQSCTVH

-4005 TVTSA
+4005 TMTSA

-4128 FELLDKQGRVIST
+4128 FELLDRQGRVIST

-4186 VANVSQSS
+4186 VANVPQSS

-4203 TLTYVVKDKENE
+4203 TLTYVVKDKEND

-4281 VTTGNGEQISGE
+4281 VTTANGEQISGE

-4386 MQSVQFIYADQFTRT
+4386 MQSVPFIYADQFTRT
-4401 VRLMIVESKADSL
+4401 
-4414 SVSPQTLSL
+4414 
-4423 KPGESST
+4423 
-4430 VSAVIQPDS
+4430 
-4439 ASQKVNWTLQP
+4439 
-4450 GSEQFLELEMLESS
+4450 
-4464 AVQVKV
+4464 
-4470 KADAPVGASA
+4470 
-4480 VLIAESE
+4480 
-4487 ADASLRAEVSVF
+4487 
-4499 IIKNNADTV
+4499 
-4508 KILGIEDGS
+4508 
-4517 SDRPAVLK
+4517 
-4525 VHQTLQLSAEVYA
+4525 
-4538 GDELATNQ
+4538 
-4546 HVTWSSSDPAIASV
+4546 
-4560 SLDGTINALSTG
+4560 
-4572 SATIQAVSD
+4572 
-4581 DGGIKA
+4581 
-4587 EIHLRIEPADL
+4587 
-4598 SGITIDKTS
+4598 
-4607 LLMIKGSHEQLHV
+4607 
-4620 LANEGSELGEIH
+4620 
-4632 WTSSDPAIVK
+4632 
-4642 VDSEG
+4642 
-4647 TITALK
+4647 
-4653 SGQAVITAKVSEYE
+4653 
-4667 ASCTVK
+4667 
-4673 VVNGDIKITSID
+4673 
-4685 LSSAA
+4685 
-4690 AQVEAGQTFLIQA
+4690 
-4703 EVSPE
+4703 
-4708 DAGNKILKWTSS
+4708 
-4720 DEALIHVVNKNSSV
+4720 
-4734 GVLQVRKGTGTPV
+4734 
-4747 MITAEAMDGSGTKAS
+4747 
-4762 IMITPMPS
+4762 
-4770 TISGIELSSNFIRL
+4770 
-4784 GAKDQEGTLLRASL
+4784 
-4798 LPITAEGTITWQT
+4798 
-4811 DRSDLI
+4811 
-4817 SLSSNEGASVIV
+4817 
-4829 RPQPGVDARNDN
+4829 
-4841 YAIVTASS
+4841 
-4849 GDVQAQCV
+4849 
-4857 VLLSEIAAE
+4857 
-4866 SITLE
+4866 
-4871 PVSMLLNVDE
+4871 
-4881 EQKIQMAFTPEN
+4881 
-4893 ATNTILEWQVL
+4893 
-4904 DGDGTAVLI
+4904 
-4913 SRKGSS
+4913 
-4919 YTAVG
+4919 
-4924 LKAGEVTL
+4924 
-4932 QAVNEEGIISNPI
+4932 
-4945 HLSVKDEGLSGLQLI
+4945 
-4960 GNDVLV
+4960 
-4966 LNDEQRSATQLY
+4966 
-4978 ALAQP
+4978 
-4983 ASAVIDSLTWRSE
+4983 
-4996 DETIAE
+4996 
-5002 VSEEGLVTAVGSGS
+5002 
-5016 TEIIASCGAIE
+5016 
-5027 ASFTIFVYAIED
+5027 
-5039 TPQDIEAEKI
+5039 
-5049 RIDTAVT
+5049 
-5056 TMQIDDKEYLTVSFD
+5056 
-5071 PSDTTNKAVRWE
+5071 
-5083 SDQPEVIRVEAATGL
+5083 
-5098 IEAVGAGEA
+5098 
-5107 TITVTSLE
+5107 
-5115 NESIYDTVTIT
+5115 
-5126 VMERSGITSLSWE
+5126 
-5139 NEISTLL
+5139 
-5146 KGEIGEL
+5146 
-5153 KAVITGTG
+5153 
-5161 EETSFKPVWSSS
+5161 
-5173 NPEVI
+5173 
-5178 TVSAKNDDTAS
+5178 
-5189 AEIEAL
+5189 
-5195 AKGTAV
+5195 
-5201 IYLMVQ
+5201 
-5207 DQMITQTI
+5207 
-5215 TVTETETIPVTTITI
+5215 
-5230 DELGN
+5230 
-5235 RDYLEMS
+5235 
-5242 VNESQELSI
+5242 
-5251 HVNEDAADKN
+5251 
-5261 LTVTSSDETIATV
+5261 
-5274 NGTTIEAISEGIAVI
+5274 
-5289 TIQPSDAASSVVRK
+5289 
-5303 IFVKVMPEPEPEVT
+5303 
-5317 LDKNSLVIVAGTAG
+5317 
-5331 SVSATSILEATYQW
+5331 
-5345 SCEDDT
+5345 
-5351 VTLTNADEAAVT
+5351 
-5363 IQTTTTQV
+5363 
-5371 NNVVLTLSVTVN
+5371 
-5383 GNEITRECLLTLI
+5383 
-5396 PAPSQSDAAEK
+5396 
-5407 IEIFDDKGQ
+5407 
-5416 ILDLLKLDL
+5416 
-5425 TAPQAMLTAHVLPE
+5425 
-5439 TAVQYVNW
+5439 
-5447 TSSDPA
+5447 
-5453 TASVQGSNSA
+5453 
-5463 IVTAYKTGSVTLT
+5463 
-5476 ATTLDGK
+5476 
-5483 IQASIPCVIT
+5483 
-5493 NSGKEE
+5493 
-5499 VVIRSIKLKAET
+5499 
-5511 QELMIGERAEL
+5511 
-5522 RVSLDPESQIDQV
+5522 
-5535 LFTTSKEGILSIE
+5535 
-5548 KSSSGVYV
+5548 
-5556 MKGLSE
+5556 
-5562 GSVDVTVVAT
+5562 
-5572 NDLSKKDTLR
+5572 
-5582 IIVSKAPAQ
+5582 
-5591 PLLFKEFTLWNE
+5591 
-5603 KGEAVS
+5603 
-5609 TKTVIDATQKTILV
+5609 
-5623 TVPLLHDKRS
+5623 
-5633 LVARYTLS
+5633 
-5641 GEGKVNV
+5641 
-5648 GGIEQQSG
+5648 
-5656 VSVNDYQEAV
+5656 
-5666 AYEVIDPE
+5666 
-5674 GSHTLYTV
+5674 
-5682 LVLNETI
+5682 
-5689 PSVNGAL
+5689 
-5696 KTFKLNGVEGEIDE
+5696 
-5710 EAKKVIVKLDK
+5710 
-5721 HEDRSRLIAEFTM
+5721 
-5734 SDALEL
+5734 
-5740 IGPQGVQI
+5740 
-5748 SGESEN
+5748 
-5754 DYRNGQT
+5754 
-5761 MTVIGKNG
+5761 
-5769 VSVTYQILV
+5769 
-5778 DIGPAVQTMTL
+5778 
-5789 SQNGKQYSGIIDAQ
+5789 
-5803 QDTIRFSALKGQADL
+5803 
-5818 SAGFTVTAETS
+5818 
-5829 ALDPQG
+5829 
-5835 VSYETTIQFEN
+5835 
-5846 GTQTLTITDGNGRSY
+5846 
-5861 TYTLMFEETE
+5861 
-5871 PESEL
+5871 
-5876 TLTGMKI
+5876 
-5883 GGIECKIEGRIIEV
+5883 
-5897 ILPYGRDLN
+5897 
-5906 EALKVEYTSSEP
+5906 
-5918 GVLMIGETTISNGGS
+5918 
-5933 RVFGEEKA
+5933 
-5941 LEVTVKNDEKS
+5941 
-5952 KEYTLIVSQASGS
+5952 
-5965 AKIEKV
+5965 
-5971 ILNGTEAEPNEQN
+5971 
-5984 ELKFTFAKGTDLSQV
+5984 
-5999 RAEFQLSDSRAKVYV
+5999 
-6014 DHEETVSGTLIDV
+6014 
-6027 SKPGLIVV
+6027 
-6035 ELDGNKEIYTLQA
+6035 
-6048 EIDYG
+6048 
-6053 PQFVGQITIT
+6053 
-6063 QNGESLIATPDNENG
+6063 
-6078 TVIFEAEAGKFDF
+6078 
-6091 AEPFEINYVSTQG
+6091 
-6104 SQLYD
+6104 
-6109 NETLILNSI
+6109 
-6118 RLGTDEKVFKLKSE
+6118 
-6132 GEESTYI
+6132 
-6139 IKILENETIY
+6139 
-6149 PELTDIYTIIDGTK
+6149 
-6163 IEGVIKNGKININI
+6163 
-6177 LYSMTDDLT
+6177 
-6186 SLPLYF
+6186 
-6192 DCLNTQL
+6192 
-6199 ILMDGK
+6199 
-6205 IVTSGQIMNLAQN
+6205 
-6218 HTITLINGK
+6218 
-6227 DSIVYDLIV
+6227 
-6236 RNINEGPIF
+6236 
-6245 TAFYFMNGNT
+6245 
-6255 KYDGIIDYKNNQI
+6255 
-6268 TIEIDNLISVDEIAP
+6268 
-6283 YFEIENADHVES
+6283 
-6295 IGYEM
+6295 
-6300 ISGDQETS
+6300 
-6308 WNDFSDSMNNPV
+6308 
-6320 IYTVVQG
+6320 
-6327 NVRVDYKIITKY
+6327 
-6339 KYIEGDLNGDGFV
+6339 
-6352 DIKDMIHLQSLINSK
+6352 
-6367 K
+6367 